1 LFALQNTFFECLV
14 LDVPSALTPAPH
26 ALVRDAVAPGAISP
40 GHLDLH
46 IWLLRARVAVMF
58 GDEFTGEYAGICEE
72 ENGERP
78 PSSPG

>member
-1 LFALQNTFFECLV
+1 
-14 LDVPSALTPAPH
+14 
-26 ALVRDAVAPGAISP
+26 
-40 GHLDLH
+40 
-46 IWLLRARVAVMF
+46 VAVMF